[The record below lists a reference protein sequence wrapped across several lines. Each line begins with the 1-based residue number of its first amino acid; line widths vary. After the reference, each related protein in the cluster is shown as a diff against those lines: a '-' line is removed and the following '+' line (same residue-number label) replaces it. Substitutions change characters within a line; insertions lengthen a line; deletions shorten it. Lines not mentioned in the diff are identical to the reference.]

1 MKVFNK
7 PDNSKFII
15 ILSAGKPPIGSW
27 HQRIKMFNLG
37 FKEHNYELIHL
48 VPYYPPTH
56 EAKSISPSYINYC
69 LKPVKNRKRN
79 LLTPL
84 VACIG
89 MVKAVLIL
97 LRLDNIK
104 FILVPGLNFVQ
115 GFAALLVAKRKK
127 IPLYAEIADEN
138 THIYREGKS
147 KAFIDFI
154 AKYNQIAYEKYIL
167 ERADKIYVFSTYL
180 LDKYNR
186 MFPEHKDIQLTVPSL
201 IDIDYFDLLTKNSIN
216 GIHQDNIELLNSN
229 YPKIVYA
236 GACNRPNGLFFFLDA
251 AAKIKKVNGIKFY
264 IFFFFVYGDVD
275 KVKQYCEELDLNENV
290 FFFMPVESKM
300 IPAIYSKADILLL
313 PEQGNIIANAGFPGK
328 TSELLASGKAILAT
342 EFSDLKLYLKN
353 EINAMITPIGDFD
366 QYSSNL
372 LRLLN
377 EPELRKS
384 IGLQARNTAQEYF
397 DAKKGVYKYLL

>member
-1 MKVFNK
+1 
-7 PDNSKFII
+7 
-15 ILSAGKPPIGSW
+15 
-27 HQRIKMFNLG
+27 MFNIC
-37 FKEHNYELIHL
+37 FQAHNYELIHL

-56 EAKSISPSYINYC
+56 EALRISPSFIKYC
-69 LKPVKNRKRN
+69 LKPVNKRKRN
-79 LLTPL
+79 LLTPFI
-84 VACIG
+84 AIIG
-89 MVKAVLIL
+89 MVKAILFL
-97 LRLDNIK
+97 LRLDDIK
-104 FILVPGLNFVQ
+104 FILVPGLNFAQ
-115 GFAALLVAKRKK
+115 GFAALMVSKRKN

-138 THIYREGKS
+138 THIFREGKS
-147 KAFIDFI
+147 KSFIDFI

-167 ERADKIYVFSTYL
+167 KRADKIYVFSTYL

-201 IDIDYFDLLTKNSIN
+201 IDIDYFDLLTKNN
-216 GIHQDNIELLNSN
+216 IHEIPQKNIELLNSN

-275 KVKQYCEELDLNENV
+275 KVKQYCEKLDLNENV

-372 LRLLN
+372 LRLLT

-397 DAKKGVYKYLL
+397 DAKKGVYKYML